1 MARLSFR
8 YRWAVLIAVAVAAPI
23 ALVAGRGVFTA
34 LDPGG
39 YDDPSTESIKEREL
53 NVQEFGLGRADFV
66 VLYTADSGKVTD
78 PAAASAIQEALNRG
92 GDDPSVT
99 RMLSFFNT
107 GAQSLVSQ
115 DGTRTFAVMSMEG
128 DVKEKLDRFEHLEEL
143 FKADGP
149 VKTEYGGVIPV
160 FHENQVITERD
171 LRRAELIA
179 FPITAILLLLI
190 FRSAVA
196 AMVPLVLG
204 GLAIVFALAI
214 VLLLS
219 MLTRVNIFA
228 LNIVTILG
236 LGLAIDYSLFIL
248 SRYREEVSELGVEGA
263 IIRSVGTTG
272 RAVAFSGVTLTA
284 SLIALF
290 FFPQV
295 YLRSLAMGGIAVT
308 MLAILMACTVLPAL
322 LGVLGDKIERLRL
335 PFFPS
340 AEEEAG
346 SSESG
351 FWHTL
356 AFAVMRRPVIIGVTV
371 VAFLLLLG
379 APFLRVTGSTQDA
392 RALARGIEA
401 RDVFDILNKEFTPH
415 ETTPHQL
422 LIEFDGP
429 ALTPE
434 HVGELFDFA
443 ERLKA
448 VDGIQRIDSVFG
460 IQPGLTREEYQSLA
474 SVPPGS
480 LDPQVL
486 EAISLFIKDNF
497 ARFSLVSK
505 FELDSSEAQH
515 QVEEIRAI
523 EPPADARLLVG
534 GDAAELFDIKHSIIE
549 RLPEMLGFIG
559 VATFIVLFLV
569 FGSITL
575 PFKAMLMN
583 LLSLTASF
591 GATVLI
597 FQDGRF
603 QGLLHY
609 ESLGTIDI
617 TLPIVL
623 FAIVFGLSMDYEV
636 LMLSRV
642 REEYDRTGDN
652 TLAVARGLEKTGR
665 LITSA
670 AAILIVVI
678 LAFATSSL
686 TNLKSLGIG
695 MALAIFID
703 ATIVRALLVPATM
716 RMMGSWNWWAPGPLH
731 RFWERLGLG
740 DLEGHGTPAPRPAQT
755 GLHPALAIAN
765 GQVTRMPAAAAPIA
779 TATTVAPVA
788 PVAPVATQVL
798 SIEPSGPSF
807 IGVFRVSQGPQAG
820 QELAIRSTATVGR
833 APDCDIIVT
842 DPLASGH
849 HFRVSHR
856 DGATTVEDLGSTN
869 GTILDGERLDGPR
882 PLTSGA
888 EIKIGATL
896 LTFSAAKAPE
906 VAEGAVS
913 MVPPTVLTK
922 RVSRLTDYLVVLEGE
937 APGTVHRLDGD
948 TIGIG
953 RDPRNTIVVNDVKV
967 SGFHARIQ
975 RGLDGGLVIEDRNSS
990 NGTYLNEVLIDEGY
1004 RLADQDVIR
1013 VGDTTFQFVMGS

>member
-23 ALVAGRGVFTA
+23 ALIAGRGVFTA

-78 PAAASAIQEALNRG
+78 PAAASAIQEALDRG
-92 GDDPSVT
+92 ESDPAVT

-128 DVKEKLDRFEHLEEL
+128 DVKEKLDAFEHLEEL

-248 SRYREEVSELGVEGA
+248 SRYREEVPELGIEGA

-284 SLIALF
+284 SLVALF

-340 AEEEAG
+340 AEEEAS

-392 RALARGIEA
+392 RALGKGVEA
-401 RDVFDILNKEFTPH
+401 RDVFDILNSEFTPH

-443 ERLKA
+443 GRLKA

-460 IQPGLTREEYQSLA
+460 IQPGLSKEQYQSLA
-474 SVPPGS
+474 SAPPGS

-486 EAISLFIKDNF
+486 AAISLFIKDNY

-505 FELDSSEAQH
+505 FELDASESQH

-523 EPPADARLLVG
+523 EPPAGSRLLVG

-603 QGLLHY
+603 QGLLQY
-609 ESLGTIDI
+609 ESLGSIDI

-740 DLEGHGTPAPRPAQT
+740 DLEGHGAPAARPAQT

-765 GQVTRMPAAAAPIA
+765 GQVTRMPQAATPVAA
-779 TATTVAPVA
+779 ATTVAPVA
-788 PVAPVATQVL
+788 PPPTQVL
-798 SIEPSGPSF
+798 AVEPAGPPLL
-807 IGVFRVSQGPQAG
+807 GVFRVSQGPQTG
-820 QELAIRSTATVGR
+820 RELAIRGTATVGR
-833 APDCDIIVT
+833 APDCDIVLT

-849 HFRVSHR
+849 HLRVSQSN
-856 DGATTVEDLGSTN
+856 GATMVEDLGSTN
-869 GTILDGERLDGPR
+869 GTILDGQRLDGPR

-888 EIKIGATL
+888 EVKIGATV

-906 VAEGAVS
+906 APGEEVS

-922 RVSRLTDYLVVLEGE
+922 RVSRLTDYLVLLEGE
-937 APGTVHRLDGD
+937 SPGTVHRLDGD

-953 RDPRNTIVVNDVKV
+953 RDPRNAIVVNDVKV

-990 NGTYLNEVLIDEGY
+990 NGTYLNEVLIEEGY
-1004 RLADQDVIR
+1004 RLVDQDVIR
-1013 VGDTTFQFVMGS
+1013 VGDTTLQFVMGS